1 MQNYF
6 PYKDREEWE
15 KVVEQAFSPDAPEP
29 QFSQAYERKK
39 REMISSATERR
50 FTMKRTTTI
59 LLAGVLSAAILT
71 PSIAVAANYAYQ
83 AWQTRTNPH
92 QNTIQIDA
100 GSDLVDSDQIMSL
113 SYGWLPEG
121 LVCGED
127 GKYRNEKIGQSMT
140 PIFWKLPSDTMSLST
155 MTEYV
160 TNQQTYTTKS
170 GNTVMYVQ
178 RDEGYDE
185 MWVAFTD
192 TLYVAQLFV
201 DGMSE
206 EETRQIA
213 ENLTLVPTEE
223 ETAVMWD
230 DAYAEPNVDGDNEAI
245 PLQFEPENLNLC
257 NVGDTVD
264 LSGLSGMDGG
274 DFSVTINSAT
284 LQDDFTGINTDCI
297 GLDADYSG
305 YLDKNGKITTKRSL
319 IRCGDGINSLNEVIS
334 EETTT
339 MQVLVLEL
347 TYTNTGTESAGVG
360 IFAPLFQLEDDHIV
374 NMRVKDWDEGIEY
387 NWETTWDL
395 MADNSFFSFATQQTH
410 EKNGI
415 FDIAPGE
422 SATVQLAY
430 LVDEDW
436 LGNLY
441 LDLVSPSGYPAES
454 IDAGCPILDLSDLT

>member
-1 MQNYF
+1 MHNYF
-6 PYKDREEWE
+6 PYHNKEEWE
-15 KVVEQAFSPDAPEP
+15 KVIENAFSPDAPEP

-59 LLAGVLSAAILT
+59 LLAGVLSAVILT

-83 AWQTRTNPH
+83 AWQTRTNPY

-100 GSDLVDSDQIMSL
+100 GANSSDQIMAL

-121 LVCGED
+121 LVCRED
-127 GKYRNEKIGQSMT
+127 GKYYDEGAGKSMT
-140 PIFWKLPSDTMSLST
+140 PEFYKLPSDTMTLSA
-155 MTEYV
+155 MTKYV
-160 TNQQTYTTKS
+160 TDQQTYTTEN

-178 RDEGYDE
+178 RDAGFDE

-192 TLYVAQLFV
+192 TLYVARLYV
-201 DGMSE
+201 DGMTE
-206 EETRQIA
+206 EETRGIA
-213 ENLTLVPTEE
+213 EHLTLVPAET
-223 ETAVMWD
+223 ETAVIWD
-230 DAYAEPNVDGDNEAI
+230 DTYAKPDTEGGEMTI
-245 PLQFEPENLNLC
+245 SLQFEPKNLNLC
-257 NVGDTVD
+257 NVGDTVA
-264 LSGLSGMDGG
+264 LSDTDGG
-274 DFSVTINSAT
+274 DFSVTINSVT

-297 GLDADYSG
+297 GLDADYSD

-319 IRCGDGINSLNEVIS
+319 IHPGDGIDSLDEVIS

-347 TYTNTGTESAGVG
+347 TYTNIGTESAGVG
-360 IFAPLFQLEDDHIV
+360 IFAPLFQIDDGNQV
-374 NMRVKDWDEGIEY
+374 VDMVWKDDNRYI
-387 NWETTWDL
+387 WETTGDL
-395 MADNSFFSFATQQTH
+395 MADNCFFSFATQQTH

-415 FDIAPGE
+415 SDLAPGE

-441 LDLVSPSGYPAES
+441 LDLVDPSGYPAES
-454 IDAGCPILDLSDLT
+454 IDAGMPILDLSDLT